1 MVTVDNNLTPDPK
14 KSDKLPSNMQMPKNT
29 VKNYASRVFQESSI
43 GMIVSIVATNS
54 RGREVFKT
62 LILTLCISGF
72 LYQCATYLIHVLQYH
87 TVVNVVIERPESY
100 KIPAYTFCNNN
111 G

>member
-1 MVTVDNNLTPDPK
+1 MVTTENKLTPDPR
-14 KSDKLPSNMQMPKNT
+14 KSDKNPLNMQTSKRP
-29 VKNYASRVFQESSI
+29 VKKYASRVFQESSI

-54 RGREVFKT
+54 RGRKVFKT

-87 TVVNVVIERPESY
+87 TVVNVVIERPENY